1 MEETRKKIIS
11 IVEDVIMDKIE
22 TSETMDVSFENL
34 GLDSFL
40 FVRVLVEIENE
51 FDIQFESDSFE
62 DGIFENLNSLVFW
75 VQNKINE

>member
-11 IVEDVIMDKIE
+11 IIEDVIMDKIE